1 MADEP
6 ERAPFGRR
14 LRTFLRAQRFPLS
27 ILTLLLGLLMS
38 ALALGDFTPLKDNAP
53 FTSINSLTDQSN
65 SGGVNYN
72 LVFVIAGPIVS
83 IIGAYLVGA
92 YVLARRRFEHLM
104 ETRSKAEFLRNL
116 PEVEDLLWDLTPK
129 DEIRYSEK
137 KVDLRIRR

>member
-14 LRTFLRAQRFPLS
+14 LRHFLRSQRYPLS
-27 ILTLLLGLLMS
+27 ILTLVLGLLMS
-38 ALALGDFTPLKDNAP
+38 ALAIGDFTPLKSGPP
-53 FTSINSLTDQSN
+53 FTSINSWTDQSS

-83 IIGAYLVGA
+83 IIGLYLVGA

-116 PEVEDLLWDLTPK
+116 PEVEDLLWDLTPR
-129 DEIRYSEK
+129 DEIRYAEK
-137 KVDLRIRR
+137 KTDLRIRR